1 MLRRVYLILS
11 LSILCVFALQAQEE
25 RLYLPVN
32 AEFNNVRLDS
42 ALNILEKETDL
53 YFTYDASK
61 VPVDNIIKA
70 SFNYIPLSVVLDSI
84 INDPYL
90 VYQLIDKQ
98 LVIYSADIP
107 EEENKSINSQDVDL
121 LEDEQILIEGRI
133 LDLETKMN
141 LPFVN
146 IGIKSKSIG
155 TISNENGGFLLKVK
169 RSMLNDTIAFS
180 YMGYKSNYIVI
191 KDYIPNSD
199 IYLEPNV
206 IPLQEVVIR
215 STDPKSLI
223 RYAIQSRKDNYS
235 NNASLLRCFYR
246 EVLTRNKRYKMYT
259 EGLLDVY
266 KSPYRPTLFTDQIK
280 LLKRRTFSNLVAEDT
295 VQFKLQGG
303 LKTSLD
309 LDIVKYPM
317 EFIHPSTLNT
327 YIYTLSDIV
336 TYDDRLL
343 YQIDFRPYQSGDKP
357 GFEGSLYIDV
367 VNLAIVR
374 VSFRYTPKSLKAVK
388 NDFVLRKSRAIKVT
402 ITNAEYDIT
411 YKLQDGRYYISRIYG
426 SVKTRVKKR
435 RKFLASNFETSF
447 ELVTTDIHTENI
459 ERFKRKETLRPNRI
473 FSEIDS
479 EYDRKFWNGDNF
491 VLPEKDLTKAL
502 NRFKTEELKINGNQ
516 TGN

>member
-1 MLRRVYLILS
+1 
-11 LSILCVFALQAQEE
+11 
-25 RLYLPVN
+25 
-32 AEFNNVRLDS
+32 
-42 ALNILEKETDL
+42 
-53 YFTYDASK
+53 
-61 VPVDNIIKA
+61 
-70 SFNYIPLSVVLDSI
+70 
-84 INDPYL
+84 
-90 VYQLIDKQ
+90 
-98 LVIYSADIP
+98 
-107 EEENKSINSQDVDL
+107 
-121 LEDEQILIEGRI
+121 
-133 LDLETKMN
+133 
-141 LPFVN
+141 
-146 IGIKSKSIG
+146 
-155 TISNENGGFLLKVK
+155 
-169 RSMLNDTIAFS
+169 
-180 YMGYKSNYIVI
+180 
-191 KDYIPNSD
+191 
-199 IYLEPNV
+199 
-206 IPLQEVVIR
+206 
-215 STDPKSLI
+215 
-223 RYAIQSRKDNYS
+223 
-235 NNASLLRCFYR
+235 
-246 EVLTRNKRYKMYT
+246 MYT

-491 VLPEKDLTKAL
+491 VLPEKDLIKAL